1 MKAKH
6 TPSSS
11 DSSVSIVRAQSTL
24 GLRSCRLY
32 KITSYKQHGIWQRE
46 TPGMAFI
53 SYRVMV

>member
-6 TPSSS
+6 TPSGS

-32 KITSYKQHGIWQRE
+32 EIASCKQHGIGRGKPPVW
-46 TPGMAFI
+46 P
-53 SYRVMV
+53 Y